1 MRIVIAT
8 TAPSS
13 FAEVISIDA
22 LNQMRNDVLGKTL
35 YHWGKLWVVTEAE
48 TVPTV
53 DVHADFD
60 RDVIYSLIADLVPM
74 DKVND
79 AVEAECDYC
88 PHASSLAPERAK
100 LCEVPLDVCL
110 KDDAFVKALARLMR
124 DRGIG
129 FFQGAVTP
137 TD

>member
-1 MRIVIAT
+1 MRIVIAS

-13 FAEVISIDA
+13 YAEVISIDA
-22 LNQMRNDVLGKTL
+22 LNQMRNDVLGKAL

-48 TVPTV
+48 TVPIV
-53 DVHADFD
+53 SVCDDCD
-60 RDVIYSLIADLVPM
+60 RDVTYSLIADLVPM

-88 PHASSLAPERAK
+88 SHTSNLAPERVT

-110 KDDAFVKALARLMR
+110 KDDAFVKVLARLMR
-124 DRGIG
+124 DRGVV
-129 FFQGAVTP
+129 FHGAASE
-137 TD
+137 D